1 MLYNLLAVVIV
12 LIGAYLAYRA
22 LRVLVRGS
30 WIAGWLRGMFGLAL
44 LAVALV
50 VLLTAYDVFRYKQ
63 IMFEQVVATIDF
75 KKVGDQHYEALL
87 VDSKGTEQRY
97 TLYGDQWQLD
107 ARVVKL
113 KGYLSTFGVSP
124 GYRLERIGG
133 RYYDLEQ
140 EHSAKRSVYALN
152 ESLYGVDVWKWINKY
167 PDWMPIIDAVYG
179 SATYLPM
186 ADGALYEVSL
196 SHTGLLARPLNAS
209 AEEAVNT
216 WR

>member
-1 MLYNLLAVVIV
+1 MLFNLLAFVIV

-50 VLLTAYDVFRYKQ
+50 VLLGAYDVFRYKQ

-75 KKVGDQHYEALL
+75 KKVGEQHYEALL

-97 TLYGDQWQLD
+97 TLHGDQWQLD

-113 KGYLSTFGVSP
+113 KGYLSTFGVRP

-167 PDWMPIIDAVYG
+167 PDWMPIVDAVYG

>member
-1 MLYNLLAVVIV
+1 MLFNLLAIVIIV
-12 LIGAYLAYRA
+12 ISAYVAYRA
-22 LRVLVRGS
+22 LRLLLRGS
-30 WIAGWLRGMFGLAL
+30 WILGWLRGMFGMFVLVIAIGLGL
-44 LAVALV
+44 L
-50 VLLTAYDVFRYKQ
+50 AYDVYRYQQ
-63 IMFEQVVATIDF
+63 IMLEQVIATISF
-75 KKVGDQHYEALL
+75 KKIEDQHYEALL
-87 VDSKGTEQRY
+87 VDSQGTEQRY
-97 TLYGDQWQLD
+97 NLHGDQWQLD

-113 KGYLSTFGVSP
+113 KGYLSTFGVRP

-167 PDWMPIIDAVYG
+167 PEWMPIVDAVYG

-186 ADGALYEVSL
+186 ADGALFEVSL
-196 SHTGLLARPLNAS
+196 SNTGLLARPLNTS
-209 AEEAVNT
+209 AEEAVNV

>member
-1 MLYNLLAVVIV
+1 MLFNLLAFVIV

-50 VLLTAYDVFRYKQ
+50 VLLGAYDVFRYKQ

-75 KKVGDQHYEALL
+75 KKVGEQHYEALL

-97 TLYGDQWQLD
+97 TLHGDQWQLD

-113 KGYLSTFGVSP
+113 KGYLSTFGVRP

-140 EHSAKRSVYALN
+140 EHSVKRSVYALN

-167 PDWMPIIDAVYG
+167 PDWMPIVDAVYG

>member
-1 MLYNLLAVVIV
+1 MLYTLLAAVIVVIS
-12 LIGAYLAYRA
+12 AYLAYRA
-22 LRVLVRGS
+22 VRVLLRGS
-30 WIAGWLRGMFGLAL
+30 WIEGWLRGMFGLGLLFVA
-44 LAVALV
+44 LAVGLV
-50 VLLTAYDVFRYKQ
+50 AYDVFRYKQ
-63 IMFEQVVATIDF
+63 IMLEQVIATIDF
-75 KKVGDQHYEALL
+75 KKIGEQHFEAVL
-87 VDSKGTEQRY
+87 VDSRGTEQRY

-113 KGYLSTFGVSP
+113 KGYLATFGLRP

-133 RYYDLEQ
+133 RYYDLHQ
-140 EHSAKRSVYALN
+140 EHTAKRSVYALN
-152 ESLYGVDVWKWINKY
+152 ESLYGVDVWRWINRY
-167 PDWMPIIDAVYG
+167 PSWVPIVDAVYG

-209 AEEAVNT
+209 AEEAINV